1 MEVFVKRENWD
12 GGIWM
17 KLPASQE
24 QAEQVL
30 EELAGYHPSRM
41 IPFIG
46 DVKAPVAGL
55 APLLIGEFVFQDSNL
70 GQLNYLAAKIGSWSE
85 QERAVFETV
94 LQNEKPDSLLQ
105 IVEAMDHLDQY
116 ECHSE
121 IKSLEQYGRYLFEQE
136 GRTLPMELNGYFDYE
151 AYGRLNMKASERL
164 TEEGL
169 ITRIKAP
176 KPAVGKK
183 QNPKVVHPGSAVFR
197 CIWHLIRGIRK
208 RSVFISL

>member
-1 MEVFVKRENWD
+1 MTDNFCYEVFWFR
-12 GGIWM
+12 
-17 KLPASQE
+17 ASQE

-116 ECHSE
+116 ECHLE

-151 AYGRLNMKASERL
+151 AYGRLNMKASGRL
-164 TEEGL
+164 TDEGL

-183 QNPKVVHPGSAVFR
+183 QNPKVVHSGSAVFR
-197 CIWHLIRGIRK
+197 CIWHLIRSIRK

>member
-1 MEVFVKRENWD
+1 MGIILTDNFCYEVFWLR
-12 GGIWM
+12 
-17 KLPASQE
+17 ASQE

-46 DVKAPVAGL
+46 DVKAPV
-55 APLLIGEFVFQDSNL
+55 EFVFQDSNL

-116 ECHSE
+116 ECHLE

-136 GRTLPMELNGYFDYE
+136 GRTLPMELNGYIEDE
-151 AYGRLNMKASERL
+151 A
-164 TEEGL
+164 
-169 ITRIKAP
+169 
-176 KPAVGKK
+176 
-183 QNPKVVHPGSAVFR
+183 
-197 CIWHLIRGIRK
+197 
-208 RSVFISL
+208 